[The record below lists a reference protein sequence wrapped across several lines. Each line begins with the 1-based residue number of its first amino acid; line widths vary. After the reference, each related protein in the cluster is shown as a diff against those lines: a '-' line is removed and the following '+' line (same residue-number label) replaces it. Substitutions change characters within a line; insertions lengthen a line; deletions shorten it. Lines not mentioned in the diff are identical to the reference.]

1 VADQVGSPTWA
12 RGLASALWAA
22 VARPELCGI
31 YHWSDAGQCS
41 WYDFAVAIFEE
52 ASALGIL
59 QKPVKIRAITS
70 SEYPT
75 AAARPHYSVLD
86 TTGSRKD
93 LGLAGVQWREQLR
106 NMLTDLKESQ
116 DE

>member
-1 VADQVGSPTWA
+1 MADQVGSPTWA
-12 RGLASALWAA
+12 RGLATALWTAA
-22 VARPELCGI
+22 ARPGLRGI

-41 WYDFAVAIFEE
+41 WYDFAVAILEE

-59 QKPVKIRAITS
+59 HRAVKIRPITS
-70 SEYPT
+70 GEYPS
-75 AAARPHYSVLD
+75 AAERPRYSVLD
-86 TTGSRKD
+86 TSRSRQD

-106 NMLTDLKESQ
+106 NMLIDLKESQ